1 MRKALAA
8 AAIVLA
14 VACGKR
20 GDPHPPVP
28 VIPKAISDLVVAQ
41 RGAKVILSWSFPSLT
56 TAGQKLGGIRRIV
69 LYRYT
74 EELPAGQPPRDS
86 KSLLPGDI
94 DPTVPT
100 AVSLFAKVPPI
111 GPQQF
116 TRLRQRLDSIESAD
130 LPSATVGAKLL
141 YEDTPPFHSSDG
153 RPVRIDYAAVT
164 EGSTARSA
172 MSNIATIVPIDVP
185 MPPDSVTAVARPE
198 GIVLTWKAP
207 EKVITGTEKP
217 RIVGYNVYRTAPNQT
232 VDDLSTPVNPTPVG
246 KTTYTD
252 VPAYGPYQYVV
263 TAIAATGTP
272 RIESDPSASVTAQ
285 FQDLLAPPPPTGL
298 TALVETNAVRL
309 VWDAVDASDLAG
321 YRIWRTE
328 GSGLQELKPVGR
340 VPMVVDHPLTQTNYT
355 DATVHPGIS
364 YFYEVSSV
372 DKSGNESKPVKT
384 DWVLVPKTP

>member
-1 MRKALAA
+1 MRKTLAA

-41 RGAKVILSWSFPSLT
+41 RGAKVILSWSFPSMT
-56 TAGQKLGGIRRIV
+56 TAGQKLGGLRRIV

-74 EELPAGQPPRDS
+74 EELPVGQPPRDS
-86 KSLLPGDI
+86 KSLLPGDV

-116 TRLRQRLDSIESAD
+116 TRLRQRIDSIESAD
-130 LPSATVGAKLL
+130 LPSATVGAKLV
-141 YEDTPPFHSSDG
+141 YDDTPAFHSSDG
-153 RPVRIDYAAVT
+153 RPVRISYAAVT
-164 EGSTARSA
+164 EGLTARSE

-185 MPPDSVTAVARPE
+185 MPPDSVTATARPE

-207 EKVITGTEKP
+207 EKAITGNEKP
-217 RIVGYNVYRTAPNQT
+217 RVVGYNVFRTAPNLT
-232 VDDLSTPVNPTPVG
+232 ADELSTPINPTPIA

-263 TAIAATGTP
+263 TAVAATGTP
-272 RIESDPSASVTAQ
+272 RIESDPSTPVTAQ
-285 FQDLLAPPPPTGL
+285 FKDLTPPPSPTGL
-298 TALVETNAVRL
+298 TALVETNAIRL
-309 VWDAVDASDLAG
+309 VWDAVDAADLAG

-328 GSGLQELKPVGR
+328 GTGLQELKPVGR
-340 VPMVVDHPLTQTNYT
+340 VPLVFDHPLTQTNYT
-355 DATVHPGIS
+355 DPTVHVGIS

-372 DKSGNESKPVKT
+372 DKSGNESKPAKT
-384 DWVLVPKTP
+384 DWVLAPKTP

>member
-1 MRKALAA
+1 MKRALAA

-74 EELPAGQPPRDS
+74 EELPVGQPPRDA

-100 AVSLFAKVPPI
+100 AISLFAKVPPI

-116 TRLRQRLDSIESAD
+116 TRLRQRIDSIESAD
-130 LPSATVGAKLL
+130 LPSATVGAKLV
-141 YEDTPPFHSSDG
+141 YEDTLPFHTSDG
-153 RPVRIDYAAVT
+153 RPVRINYAAVT
-164 EGSTARSA
+164 EGLTARSE

-185 MPPDSVTAVARPE
+185 MPPDSVTAAGKPE

-207 EKVITGTEKP
+207 EKNMTGTEKP
-217 RIVGYNVYRTAPNQT
+217 RVIGYNVFRTAPNQAA
-232 VDDLSTPVNPTPVG
+232 DELSTPVNPTPIA

-252 VPAYGPYQYVV
+252 VPAYGSYQYVV
-263 TAIAATGTP
+263 TAVAAAGTP
-272 RIESDPSASVTAQ
+272 RIESDPSAPAKAD
-285 FQDLLAPPPPTGL
+285 FKDLQPPPPPSGL
-298 TALVETNAVRL
+298 TALLETNAIRL
-309 VWDAVDASDLAG
+309 VWDPVDAPDLLG
-321 YRIWRTE
+321 YVIWRTE
-328 GSGLQELKPVGR
+328 GAGVESPKPVGK
-340 VPMVVDHPLTQTNYT
+340 VPLVFDHPITQTNYT
-355 DATVHPGIS
+355 DSTVQAGLAY
-364 YFYEVSSV
+364 YFEVESV
-372 DKSGNESKPVKT
+372 DKSGNHSKPSKT

>member
-8 AAIVLA
+8 AAIVVA

-74 EELPAGQPPRDS
+74 EELSVGQPPRDA

-100 AVSLFAKVPPI
+100 AISLFAKVPPI

-116 TRLRQRLDSIESAD
+116 TRLRQRIDSIESAD
-130 LPSATVGAKLL
+130 LPSATVGAKLV
-141 YEDTPPFHSSDG
+141 YEDTPPFHTSDG
-153 RPVRIDYAAVT
+153 RAVRINYAAVT
-164 EGSTARSA
+164 EGLTARSE

-185 MPPDSVTAVARPE
+185 MPPDAVTAALKPE

-207 EKVITGTEKP
+207 EKNMTGTEKP
-217 RIVGYNVYRTAPNQT
+217 RVIGYNVFRTAPNQAA
-232 VDDLSTPVNPTPVG
+232 DELSTPVNPTPIA

-263 TAIAATGTP
+263 TAVAATGTP
-272 RIESDPSASVTAQ
+272 RIESDPSAPVKAE
-285 FQDLLAPPPPTGL
+285 FKDLQPPPPPSGL
-298 TALVETNAVRL
+298 TALLETNAVRL
-309 VWDAVDASDLAG
+309 VWDPVDAPDLLG
-321 YRIWRTE
+321 YVIWRTE
-328 GSGLQELKPVGR
+328 GAGVESPKPVGK
-340 VPMVVDHPLTQTNYT
+340 VPLVFDRPITQTNYT
-355 DATVHPGIS
+355 DSTVKAGLAY
-364 YFYEVSSV
+364 YFEVESV
-372 DKSGNESKPVKT
+372 DKSGNHSKPSKT